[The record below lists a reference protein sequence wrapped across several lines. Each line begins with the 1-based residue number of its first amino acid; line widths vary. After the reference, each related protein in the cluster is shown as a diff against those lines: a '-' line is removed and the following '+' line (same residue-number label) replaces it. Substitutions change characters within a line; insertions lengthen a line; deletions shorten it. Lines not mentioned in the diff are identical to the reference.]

1 MLLNNK
7 FMYYTLMQAK
17 IGFKKKNL
25 PVGSIIISKEKIL
38 SSKYNIKIKS
48 KIFEHAE
55 VRIIDTIKKNIK
67 NLSSLKIYTTL
78 EPCSNCLNIIQYNR
92 LKYLQF
98 IIFNKYLF
106 TSKILDRYKNCLSK
120 GKIEMFEDY
129 FLRERKI

>member
-1 MLLNNK
+1 
-7 FMYYTLMQAK
+7 MQAK

-25 PVGSIIISKEKIL
+25 PVGAIIVSKEKIL
-38 SSKYNIKIKS
+38 SSQYNIKIKS
-48 KIFEHAE
+48 KIYEHAE
-55 VRIIDTIKKNIK
+55 VRIINTIKKNIK

-78 EPCSNCLNIIQYNR
+78 EPCSNCLNIIQYSR

-106 TSKILDRYKNCLSK
+106 ISKILNRYKNCLSK
-120 GKIEMFEDY
+120 KKIEMFKSY